1 MGTGGGTGQAPARAS
16 RPRSDRRVR
25 AGAGRGRRSPRV
37 PVGTRGGRAQT
48 AGGVRA
54 HAPRH
59 AAVPWTAAPSASGRR
74 MQRGDVRLSLP
85 LPSPFPS
92 IFSARPQ
99 DPIAWQKGDTSL
111 SPPLAIE
118 TSLGTPLTAPAAGT
132 RGVGSLA
139 PRASRVLRS
148 PHQGQHIC
156 DPEAGAPRA
165 ADQRTSWAAR
175 TAPPSPPA
183 PGRGR
188 PGAPGSGTP
197 RRAGGDRPG
206 VSRPQLSVTPADLGS
221 PPGPQ
226 QPRRPEPGWQSCHF
240 PRPPARGFVKVNT
253 PSIENN
259 FSF

>member
-1 MGTGGGTGQAPARAS
+1 MGDEARVCPWGRGAGGADCGRRQGARA
-16 RPRSDRRVR
+16 
-25 AGAGRGRRSPRV
+25 
-37 PVGTRGGRAQT
+37 T
-48 AGGVRA
+48 
-54 HAPRH
+54 H

-99 DPIAWQKGDTSL
+99 DPLAWQKGHTSL

-156 DPEAGAPRA
+156 DPEAGALRA
-165 ADQRTSWAAR
+165 ADQRNSLAAR

-188 PGAPGSGTP
+188 PGAPVQGRPAGPGGPP
-197 RRAGGDRPG
+197 RREQASAARDTCRPRLP
-206 VSRPQLSVTPADLGS
+206 SRSPA
-221 PPGPQ
+221 
-226 QPRRPEPGWQSCHF
+226 
-240 PRPPARGFVKVNT
+240 A
-253 PSIENN
+253 PSA
-259 FSF
+259 

>member
-1 MGTGGGTGQAPARAS
+1 MGDEARVCPWGRGAGGADCGRRQGARATARGGTL
-16 RPRSDRRVR
+16 DR
-25 AGAGRGRRSPRV
+25 
-37 PVGTRGGRAQT
+37 
-48 AGGVRA
+48 
-54 HAPRH
+54 
-59 AAVPWTAAPSASGRR
+59 APSASGRR

-99 DPIAWQKGDTSL
+99 DSLAWQKGDTSL

-156 DPEAGAPRA
+156 DPEAGALRA

-197 RRAGGDRPG
+197 RQAGG
-206 VSRPQLSVTPADLGS
+206 PA
-221 PPGPQ
+221 Q
-226 QPRRPEPGWQSCHF
+226 
-240 PRPPARGFVKVNT
+240 A
-253 PSIENN
+253 
-259 FSF
+259 